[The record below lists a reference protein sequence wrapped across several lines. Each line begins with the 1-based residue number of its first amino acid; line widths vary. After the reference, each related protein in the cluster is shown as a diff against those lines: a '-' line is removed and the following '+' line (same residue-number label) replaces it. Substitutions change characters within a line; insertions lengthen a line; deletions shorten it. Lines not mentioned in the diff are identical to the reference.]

1 MKSKKAISLV
11 VLVITVIVLSILATT
26 VIITISDT
34 NIISQASNS
43 VEQNQIAQEK
53 ETISVAITQAIL
65 RNKRNELVRE
75 ELQNIVNEKL
85 SEEKEIYEAE
95 GKYYIYVE
103 ESNRTYS
110 VDIDSY
116 SVELEDNDEYEIA
129 KYIAE
134 IKKAYNE
141 SVDSSSTNAEIFQK
155 VQQKLNYEN
164 AEYDSS
170 SVAMVIS
177 TKWDFTLIE
186 DGSVKKGRYA
196 YLSVADG
203 AIDIYS
209 TYYTQGE
216 KKVEY
221 TAGDYTITG
230 KSSEYGVRMREDGTY
245 NITFKDLTIDVSSI
259 GSSLSAFNGNYGR
272 KTDNLFLNIFLD
284 GTNYLKGCDAPALS
298 FAYGTPNVGG
308 VTTGSTLS
316 IQGEGSLELH
326 GCWANPA
333 IGSGY
338 TGWESCPGDA
348 NNIIINSGTILAY
361 GYRVAATIGG
371 ALRKNVNNIVI
382 NGGDVNVIQTDNGS
396 GIGDYS
402 GTTKN
407 VVVNGGNIVAK
418 GGEYGAGIEGEGITI
433 NGGIIKT
440 YSKVAWPAIGVGS
453 SSSENCNI
461 TINGGTVVTYHPTDH
476 CGPIHV
482 GLGHI
487 VINGGSLISRAFTA
501 VQTSTA
507 EDGSETVTKIT
518 TNPTDGTNTLYAT
531 PVKLENVG
539 GGVKIEKITFSDN
552 IQYGVTDMYTSELDT
567 EFKVEEEGV
576 IYLYLPEG
584 TRTVTIVAGKKTY
597 TGTITT
603 ATTNSVVVLSEK

>member
-129 KYIAE
+129 KYIVE

-164 AEYDSS
+164 AEYDTS
-170 SVAMVIS
+170 SVAMVVS

-196 YLSVADG
+196 YLSIADG

-209 TYYTQGE
+209 TYYTQG
-216 KKVEY
+216 KKTVEY

-230 KSSEYGVRMREDGTY
+230 NSSEYGVRMREDGTF

-259 GSSLSAFNGNYGR
+259 GSRRAAFNGNYGT

-284 GTNYLKGCDAPALS
+284 GTNYLKGCDAPALA

-308 VTTGSTLS
+308 VTTGSTLT
-316 IQGEGSLELH
+316 IQGEGSLEVH

-396 GIGDYS
+396 GIGDYG
-402 GTTKN
+402 GTAKN

-418 GGEYGAGIEGEGITI
+418 GGEYGAGINADDITI
-433 NGGIIKT
+433 NGGVIKL
-440 YSKVAWPAIGVGS
+440 YSNAAYPALGRGAVTFAGITS
-453 SSSENCNI
+453 NI
-461 TINGGTVVTYHPTDH
+461 TVNGGTVVTYQPKTSS
-476 CGPIHV
+476 IHV
-482 GLGHI
+482 GLGEL
-487 VINGGSLISRAFTA
+487 VINGGSILSKSITA
-501 VQTSTA
+501 IQTSTA
-507 EDGSETVTKIT
+507 EDGSETVTNIT